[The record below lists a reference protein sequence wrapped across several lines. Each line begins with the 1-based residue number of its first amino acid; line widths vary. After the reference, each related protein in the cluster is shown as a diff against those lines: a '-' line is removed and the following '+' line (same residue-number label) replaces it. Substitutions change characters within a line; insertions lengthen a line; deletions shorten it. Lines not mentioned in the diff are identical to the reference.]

1 MRERRSGAIVH
12 ISSISIRMAGP
23 RHTWDHCTEVALEA
37 VSDRLRVKVKPFGI
51 DVFVIEPGSIQT
63 EYAEVAVGARR
74 AESGFGPY
82 RSLAKAIIK

>member
-23 RHTWDHCTEVALEA
+23 RHTWDHCTEE
-37 VSDRLRVKVKPFGI
+37 VKPFGI